1 MNRQLPVHLVK
12 TNIHYLSTRI
22 NMTKKWNIW
31 IDTGGTFT
39 DCIGY
44 SPDGYIKRAKVLSS
58 GNIRAQ
64 LVEKAAPRC
73 FKIAH
78 SWPVD
83 QDIFE
88 GYSFRFLQENEESPQ
103 SLFIQKTDIARNLI
117 WLNRDIPFDQ
127 PTDFELTAFE
137 EAPVLGAR
145 MITQSPLK
153 EKLPPME
160 LRLGSTKGTNALL
173 ERKGAK
179 VALLITQGFQDLL
192 YIGNQ
197 QRPHLFQ
204 LDIPEPPI
212 LTHTV
217 IEVAERMDAA
227 GRVLH
232 PLEKKEVQPIIDQLR
247 QVEVDAIAVSFM
259 HAYKN
264 PEHELLIKTQLEEA
278 GFQYISL
285 SHELSPSIKFVP
297 RTQTAV
303 VNAYLTPIIEA
314 YLDNIRK
321 HLSDEADQSMLVM
334 TSAGGLI
341 HAAQFNAKDSLLSGP
356 AGGVV
361 GASIIA
367 RQHQQEHI
375 LTFDMGG
382 TSTDTARYD
391 GQYDYEYISNIDR
404 IEMLSPTLSIET
416 VAAGGGSICYF
427 KHGKLQVGPESS
439 GAFPGPACYGA
450 GGPLSITDINLLLGK
465 MDPSSMGIPIDLE
478 ASRQA
483 AMTLIEEI
491 EEETGERYSL
501 QDLTTGLERIANEK
515 MAEAIRRISVSKGF
529 DPSDYAIVA
538 FGGAGGQHCCKIAE
552 ILHTPKV
559 IVPFDGGLLS
569 AYGIGNA
576 RVERMAERQILQ
588 PLSDYQGE
596 LPFTIGELASQSI
609 DELMKAGYSTHH
621 IKVLTQFIYLRLQGQ
636 ENTIEID
643 WMKTDDL
650 EKTFEEKYQ
659 QLFGYY
665 PEQTI
670 IEVESIKVT
679 SGTRQSDIQA
689 FSPIKNNTPAPLEH
703 VLNPVAGKEK
713 EIPVY
718 RWADLEPGMEV
729 QGPALLLNDH
739 ATVYLEKDWLAT
751 FCPNKDLQLN
761 YHPQQTEEEAKTY
774 KEAVEIELFT
784 NRFMAIA
791 EEMGAQLQRTAF
803 SVNVKERLDF
813 SCALLTPDAELLVN
827 APHIPVHL
835 GSLGICTRLVRERLP
850 FRPGDVIITNHPKFG
865 GSHLPDITLIS
876 GVFTEEGE
884 LIGYVA
890 NRAHHAEVGGKRPGS
905 MPPDARTLSEE
916 GVAFL
921 PMYAIDQGQTEW
933 GMLRE
938 QLEKAPYPS
947 RAIEANL
954 ADINAALA
962 SLRSGEQALKKLV
975 QQHGLEKVQYYMGQI
990 KQVSA
995 DAIQRILQQHNGA
1008 VFSAKESLDDGH
1020 EICVEIRIQD
1030 GRIKF
1035 DFEGTSGPHPYNL
1048 NANISI
1054 VYSAVIYIL
1063 RLWCRQ
1069 NIPLNEGLM
1078 EKVDIVL
1085 PNSFL
1090 HPSFADD
1097 PEKCPAVVGGNTE
1110 VSQRLVD
1117 TLIKALGLAAC
1128 SQGTMNNLLFGNDA
1142 FGYYETI
1149 CGGVGAGPGF
1159 DGRSG
1164 VHQHMT
1170 NTRITDP
1177 EEMERK
1183 FPVRLN
1189 HFGLRPG
1196 SGGAGKWRGGDGI
1209 IREIEF
1215 LEDLEL
1221 TILSQHRVVAP
1232 FGMEG
1237 GEAGKVGEQYL
1248 VKTDG
1253 QKEKLQGVDSRTVRK
1268 GEKILV
1274 KTPGGGGWD
1283 RNE

>member
-1 MNRQLPVHLVK
+1 
-12 TNIHYLSTRI
+12 
-22 NMTKKWNIW
+22 MTKKWNIW

-39 DCIGY
+39 DCIAY
-44 SPDGYIKRAKVLSS
+44 SPEGEIKRAKVLSS
-58 GNIRAQ
+58 GNVRAQ
-64 LVEKAAPRC
+64 LTEKVSPAC
-73 FKIAH
+73 FRIRH
-78 SWPVD
+78 SWPVEK
-83 QDIFE
+83 DIFE
-88 GYSFRFLQENEESPQ
+88 GYTFRFLQEDEKSRQP
-103 SLFIQKTDIARNLI
+103 LFIQKTDLQNNLI
-117 WLNRDIPFDQ
+117 WLNQEIPFEQ
-127 PTDFELTAFE
+127 AVDFELTAFE

-145 MITQSPLK
+145 MITQTPLK

-179 VALLITQGFQDLL
+179 VALLITQGFRDLL

-197 QRPHLFQ
+197 QRPNLFQ
-204 LDIPEPPI
+204 LDVPEPPI

-217 IEVAERMDAA
+217 IEVAERMDA
-227 GRVLH
+227 GGQILH
-232 PLEKKEVQPIIDQLR
+232 ALEKNEIERIIEQVR
-247 QVEVDAIAVSFM
+247 QANVDAIAVSFI

-264 PEHELLIKTQLEEA
+264 PEHELLLKQELSHA

-285 SHELSPSIKFVP
+285 SHELSPSIKLVP

-303 VNAYLTPIIEA
+303 VNAYLTPIIEE
-314 YLDNIRK
+314 YLNNIRK
-321 HLSDEADQSMLVM
+321 HLSDEEEQSMLVM

-341 HAAQFNAKDSLLSGP
+341 HAGQFHAKDSLLSGP

-427 KHGKLQVGPESS
+427 QHGKLQVGPESA

-450 GGPLSITDINLLLGK
+450 GGPLTITDINLLMGK

-478 ASRQA
+478 ASKKA
-483 AMTLIEEI
+483 ALKLIEEI
-491 EEETGERYSL
+491 ELETGERYSL

-529 DPSDYAIVA
+529 DPTDYALVA

-576 RVERMAERQILQ
+576 RVERMSERQILQ
-588 PLSDYQGE
+588 PLSNYQSE
-596 LPFTIGELASQSI
+596 LPFTVGELASQSI
-609 DELMKAGYSTHH
+609 DALMSAGYSTHH
-621 IKVLTQFIYLRLQGQ
+621 VEVLTQFIYLRLEGQ

-643 WMKTDDL
+643 WMKVEDL
-650 EKTFEEKYQ
+650 EQGFQEKYQ

-665 PEQTI
+665 PEQAS

-679 SGTRQSDIQA
+679 SGTRQNEVQS
-689 FSPIKNNTPAPLEH
+689 FSLTKNGQKASPQHILKPT
-703 VLNPVAGKEK
+703 AGKEAA
-713 EIPVY
+713 IPAY
-718 RWADLEPGMEV
+718 RWGDLEPGMQV
-729 QGPALLLNDH
+729 KGPALLLNNH
-739 ATVYLEKDWLAT
+739 ATVYLETDWLAT
-751 FCPNKDLQLN
+751 FCPNKDLRLDYQ
-761 YHPQQTEEEAKTY
+761 PRQTEQEAKTY

-876 GVFTEEGE
+876 GVFTDDDE

-905 MPPDARTLSEE
+905 MPPDAQSLAEE

-921 PMYAIDQGQTEW
+921 PMYAVESRQTNW
-933 GMLRE
+933 TLLRE
-938 QLEKAPYPS
+938 QLEQSPFPS
-947 RAIEANL
+947 RAVEANL

-975 QQHGLEKVQYYMGQI
+975 RQFGLEKVRHYMGQI

-1008 VFSAKESLDDGH
+1008 VFSASEKLDDGH
-1020 EICVEIRIQD
+1020 KICVKIRVQD
-1030 GRIKF
+1030 GKIQF

-1063 RLWCRQ
+1063 RLWCGQ

-1097 PEKCPAVVGGNTE
+1097 PDKCPAVVGGNTE

-1128 SQGTMNNLLFGNDA
+1128 SQGTMNNLLFGNA
-1142 FGYYETI
+1142 TFGYYETI

-1183 FPVRLN
+1183 FPVRLH
-1189 HFGLRPG
+1189 HFGLREN
-1196 SGGAGKWRGGDGI
+1196 SGGEGKWRGGDGI
-1209 IREIEF
+1209 VREIEF

-1221 TILSQHRVVAP
+1221 TILSQHRVVPP
-1232 FGMEG
+1232 FGMQG
-1237 GEAGKVGEQYL
+1237 GQPGKVGEQYL
-1248 VKTDG
+1248 IKSDG
-1253 QKEKLQGVDSRTVRK
+1253 KKEKLQGVDSRAVKK

-1274 KTPGGGGWD
+1274 KTPGGGGYGKAQ
-1283 RNE
+1283 